1 MHALKL
7 LRDCAVS
14 GGLVVTPAVL
24 FWITLGLALHP
35 WPVMLAKT
43 PVTDASGNV
52 HDFGCL
58 TSPSNHSRSRPRRS
72 PILVGHSHLLSKVE
86 QPTFDP
92 AVPRNVT
99 TQLGQTV
106 YLHCK
111 VHNLGDKT
119 VTWIRRRDFHV
130 LTVGLVTYTA
140 DDRFGSVNI
149 ERSDDWMLQIKMAT
163 LADEGLYECQVN
175 THPLISFFVTLTV
188 LVPKASIREAPDLYV
203 KTGSSINLTC
213 VISQSP
219 EPPVFV
225 FWYHNDRMIN
235 YDSSGGEITVQKAG
249 KDQAISRMFI
259 KNAQPHDSGN
269 YTCCPSNA
277 DATSISVHV
286 LNGEKRAAMQHD
298 LNTSPVAGAPNSMD
312 QYVWAYWL
320 SLIFSLVLS
329 S

>member
-1 MHALKL
+1 MHTLKI
-7 LRDCAVS
+7 LRDS
-14 GGLVVTPAVL
+14 THKGLLVNPSVI
-24 FWITLGLALHP
+24 FWIALGLAINATP
-35 WPVMLAKT
+35 IVVAKT
-43 PVTDASGNV
+43 TEKGDTSTQDIGCVTESINQ
-52 HDFGCL
+52 
-58 TSPSNHSRSRPRRS
+58 TRSKPRRS

-86 QPTFDP
+86 QPTFDTS
-92 AVPRNVT
+92 VPKNIT

-119 VTWIRRRDFHV
+119 VSWIRRRDFHV
-130 LTVGLVTYTA
+130 LTVGLATYTA
-140 DDRFGSVNI
+140 DDRFVAVNM
-149 ERSDDWMLQIKMAT
+149 ERSEDWMLQVK
-163 LADEGLYECQVN
+163 LAQLSDEGLYECQVN
-175 THPLISFFVTLTV
+175 THPLISYFVTLIV
-188 LVPKASIREAPDLYV
+188 LVPKSSIREAPDLYV

-225 FWYHNDRMIN
+225 FWYHNERMIN
-235 YDSSGGEITVQKAG
+235 YDSSGGEITVHKAG
-249 KDQAISRMFI
+249 QDTAVSRLFI
-259 KNAQPHDSGN
+259 KNAQPNDSGN

-298 LNTSPVAGAPNSMD
+298 LNTSPVARASSTMD
-312 QYVWAYWL
+312 QYLRVFWVVLL
-320 SLIFSLVLS
+320 SCLVLS